1 MRYIYSLLFLHII
14 FLGKISAQNKNL
26 LEASN
31 LLLFSF
37 QENSFLISG
46 DSIYTVSDDPWTV
59 KAHGLENLTYNFVSH
74 GDIAYL
80 VNSSNGVVY
89 SFEEQVF
96 KRLDQSTPFLSQ
108 YGHFPFIRSGKLF
121 TFGGYGLFTHKN
133 IITQFN
139 AAIGET
145 ALQPTITKQSE
156 MIPGL
161 YKPLGQFK
169 DNTLFIAS
177 GEIYNEDSPF
187 KLDIKHSTEVWN
199 FDFDTLEWSYLGQTT
214 EMLAKGFRLS
224 VLNYPEGSLYL
235 DFDTAFSLDFP
246 NNEMHF
252 YKGSQMLNLASIE
265 ALTYNASKEGFY
277 IIKKRNRIQK
287 ELLFLNKSEVLG
299 DLVETYPIY
308 TNTIPW
314 VAYGIILFV
323 AIAILYFA
331 LRKKKTLEVKIR
343 SKKNSLYKTLSSKE
357 QEILNIL
364 LHSSPEYVSFPTL
377 MQLFN
382 QDLSYD
388 NLKKKLRG
396 TLDSLDQKLMVFF
409 KSKESCMEER
419 KSIEDA
425 RVKEVKL
432 KA

>member
-1 MRYIYSLLFLHII
+1 MKFIFTLFFLQTI
-14 FLGKISAQNKNL
+14 FLGNITAQNKDV
-26 LEASN
+26 LEGSN

-37 QENSFLISG
+37 QEDSFLISG
-46 DSIYTVSDDPWTV
+46 DSIYTVSDSPWTA
-59 KAHGLENLTYNFVSH
+59 KLHGLENLTYNFVSQ
-74 GDIAYL
+74 GDLAYL
-80 VNSSNGVVY
+80 VNSHNGVVY
-89 SFEEQVF
+89 SFEEQAF
-96 KRLDQSTPFLSQ
+96 KRLDQSEPFLSQ
-108 YGHFPFIRSGKLF
+108 FGHFPFIKDRKLF

-139 AAIGET
+139 SAVGET
-145 ALQPTITKQSE
+145 ALQPTITKQRE

-161 YKPLGQFK
+161 YKPMGHFV

-187 KLDIKHSTEVWN
+187 KLDIKHLTEAWR
-199 FDFDTLEWSYLGQTT
+199 FDFDTLEWFYLGQLN
-214 EMLAKGFRLS
+214 EMLSKGYRLS
-224 VLNYPEGSLYL
+224 LLNYPEGSLYL

-246 NNEMHF
+246 NNKIHL

-265 ALTYNASKEGFY
+265 ALTYNPYKGGFY
-277 IIKKRNRIQK
+277 IIKKRNRVQK
-287 ELLFLNKSEVLG
+287 ELLFLNKSEMLG

-314 VAYGIILFV
+314 VEYGIILIVFSV
-323 AIAILYFA
+323 ILYFT
-331 LRKKKTLEVKIR
+331 LRKKKTLEAKIR
-343 SKKNSLYKTLSSKE
+343 SKKNSFYKTLSTKE

-364 LHSSPEYVSFPTL
+364 LHSSPDYVPFPVL

-409 KSKESCMEER
+409 KSKETCMEER

>member
-1 MRYIYSLLFLHII
+1 MKFTFTLLLLQIF
-14 FLGKISAQNKNL
+14 FLGNVTAQNKDIF
-26 LEASN
+26 EASN

-46 DSIYTVSDDPWTV
+46 DSIYTVSDDPWTA
-59 KAHGLENLTYNFVSH
+59 KLHGLENLTYHFVSE
-74 GDIAYL
+74 GDLAYL
-80 VNSSNGVVY
+80 VSSSNGVLY
-89 SFEEQVF
+89 SFDQKGF
-96 KRLDQSTPFLSQ
+96 KRLDQSAPFLSQ
-108 YGHFPFIRSGKLF
+108 YGHFPFIKDRKLF

-139 AAIGET
+139 AVTKET
-145 ALQPTITKQSE
+145 ALQPTITKQRK

-161 YKPLGQFK
+161 YKPMGQFAE
-169 DNTLFIAS
+169 NTLFIAS
-177 GEIYNEDSPF
+177 GEVYNEDSPF
-187 KLDIKHSTEVWN
+187 KVEVKHLDQAWN
-199 FDFDTLEWSYLGQTT
+199 FDFDTLEWFYLGQTN
-214 EMLAKGFRLS
+214 EMLSKGYRLS
-224 VLNYPEGSLYL
+224 VLNYPKGSLYL

-265 ALTYNASKEGFY
+265 ALTYNPSKGGFF
-277 IIKKRNRIQK
+277 IIKRRNRVQK
-287 ELLFLNKSEVLG
+287 ELLFLNKSEMLG

-314 VAYGIILFV
+314 VEYGIIALV
-323 AIAILYFA
+323 LIIILYFA
-331 LRKKKTLEVKIR
+331 FRKKKTLETKIR
-343 SKKNSLYKTLSSKE
+343 HKKSSLYKTLSSKE
-357 QEILNIL
+357 KEILNIL
-364 LHSSPEYVSFPTL
+364 LHSSPDYVPFPTL

-409 KSKESCMEER
+409 KYKESCLEER

-425 RVKEVKL
+425 IVKEVKL
-432 KA
+432 KV

>member
-14 FLGKISAQNKNL
+14 FLGKISAQNKNI

-214 EMLAKGFRLS
+214 EMLSKGFRLS

-331 LRKKKTLEVKIR
+331 LRKKKTFEVKIR